1 MFADFIHNT
10 EDLLIIYTSL
20 HIPPPVMNA
29 RKERC
34 GSGAGRTAPF
44 GRLRGDG
51 TVAEVWLE
59 PVNADSV
66 VAAAHLEN
74 EVF

>member
-1 MFADFIHNT
+1 
-10 EDLLIIYTSL
+10 
-20 HIPPPVMNA
+20 MNA

-34 GSGAGRTAPF
+34 GSGAGRAAPF

-51 TVAEVWLE
+51 TVAEVRLKSI
-59 PVNADSV
+59 NADGV
-66 VAAAHLEN
+66 EATAHFEN